1 MGNFKKLINGGKKP
15 KKKGRILWN
24 FPHFNYV
31 TKSFILSHM
40 ALSEGT
46 DIGSLNFQEMEV
58 MMAWKKLRNIWGEAY
73 M

>member
-1 MGNFKKLINGGKKP
+1 
-15 KKKGRILWN
+15 
-24 FPHFNYV
+24 
-31 TKSFILSHM
+31 M

-58 MMAWKKLRNIWGEAY
+58 MMAWKKIRNIWGEAY